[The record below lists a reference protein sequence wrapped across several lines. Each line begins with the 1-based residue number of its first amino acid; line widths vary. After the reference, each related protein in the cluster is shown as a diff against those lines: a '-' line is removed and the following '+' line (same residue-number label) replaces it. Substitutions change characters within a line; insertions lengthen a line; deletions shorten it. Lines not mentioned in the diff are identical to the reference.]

1 MERVIFFSVQFFYR
15 NTLFIRSFLCLFMDC
30 ELLAAIGMLFMNLHR
45 TAVLSNDKILRYREY
60 IFYCKGVFFVEKNE
74 LLKYFLYGFNQLRE
88 AGGNI
93 RIANGAGRFLLQDQH
108 IKKEEEKSEKQ
119 I

>member
-1 MERVIFFSVQFFYR
+1 M
-15 NTLFIRSFLCLFMDC
+15 
-30 ELLAAIGMLFMNLHR
+30 
-45 TAVLSNDKILRYREY
+45 
-60 IFYCKGVFFVEKNE
+60 EKNE

>member
-108 IKKEEEKSEKQ
+108 IKKKEEKSEKQ

>member
-1 MERVIFFSVQFFYR
+1 MWKK
-15 NTLFIRSFLCLFMDC
+15 
-30 ELLAAIGMLFMNLHR
+30 H
-45 TAVLSNDKILRYREY
+45 
-60 IFYCKGVFFVEKNE
+60 E
-74 LLKYFLYGFNQLRE
+74 LLKCFLYGFNQLRK

-93 RIANGAGRFLLQDQH
+93 RITNGAGEFLLQDQH